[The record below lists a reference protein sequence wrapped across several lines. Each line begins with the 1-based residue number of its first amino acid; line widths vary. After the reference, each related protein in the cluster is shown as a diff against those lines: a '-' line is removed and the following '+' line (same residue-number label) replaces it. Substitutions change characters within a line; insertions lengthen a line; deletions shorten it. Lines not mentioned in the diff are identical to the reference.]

1 MKEAEKEGNKVKN
14 QNSKSRN
21 NDIFGKLIEKP
32 MKKIDIKFVTTRR
45 QYSWSFRRTFKRKKQ
60 FCDRAIATERKVYN

>member
-1 MKEAEKEGNKVKN
+1 MIKEAEKEGNKVKK

-21 NDIFGKLIEKP
+21 NDIFGKSIEKP

-45 QYSWSFRRTFKRKKQ
+45 QYSWAFRPTFKRKKNN
-60 FCDRAIATERKVYN
+60 FVTEQ